1 MIRDLL
7 LGASR
12 YGADA
17 WRAYR
22 DPAMLTQAH
31 ADALQ
36 QAQDAAGVR
45 LTIVQRGWFM
55 GRFVCGWWNARTGRV

>member
-7 LGASR
+7 LGATT

-36 QAQDAAGVR
+36 QAQDAAGVPFSRALR
-45 LTIVQRGWFM
+45 LRWSA
-55 GRFVCGWWNARTGRV
+55 RFINGWWNARTGRV